1 MNYPFK
7 ILVDSRSAALGHGGS
22 FSISLPE
29 TIHLKEDTALYVNN
43 VTLTNSFLTTGSTVG
58 HKSHYF
64 YWFEKMGNNMVFNR
78 ATLSERSYDVTELA
92 SELQT
97 RLNQA
102 TWFGDDLYTC
112 TYNESKQTITISR
125 PVGDGSRSFFVP
137 DETLLSNP
145 AVQAQ
150 TNPMTV
156 GSVPYVVDWMNLQ
169 SANGKFGL
177 GKGSSVGLDILA
189 FYPLIAGS
197 LYTQQETGAVDAR
210 RAHSVY
216 VHSQALSNQNVIGVA
231 GSRSTICKIPV
242 INTMGDVLHQPH
254 NGHIYD
260 FVDVSNRTLSVLD
273 FEIKDDEGNSL
284 DLRGGTMSLELLFTA
299 RPF

>member
-58 HKSHYF
+58 HKSHYL

-156 GSVPYVVDWMNLQ
+156 GSVVYVVDWRNLQ
-169 SANGKFGL
+169 SAHGLFGI
-177 GKGSSVGLDILA
+177 GMGFICWTRPTCFPHVTSW
-189 FYPLIAGS
+189 
-197 LYTQQETGAVDAR
+197 TT
-210 RAHSVY
+210 
-216 VHSQALSNQNVIGVA
+216 VHSARYRR
-231 GSRSTICKIPV
+231 SR
-242 INTMGDVLHQPH
+242 HAQ
-254 NGHIYD
+254 
-260 FVDVSNRTLSVLD
+260 RTQCVCL
-273 FEIKDDEGNSL
+273 
-284 DLRGGTMSLELLFTA
+284 
-299 RPF
+299 